1 MNNAKI
7 LLDKMRQGKIP
18 LGTGISFSDPSVT
31 DLITD
36 VLDFAFIDMEHNAMS
51 LETVQNHILA
61 TKGSETASIIRVAWN
76 DPVLIKPI
84 LDIGADGIISPMVR
98 SLKDV
103 ELAVSACRYPPQGI
117 RGFGPSRPI
126 RFGRIDDSEYCK
138 KANEEIICIVQ
149 IEHIDAVNE
158 ITEIVR
164 VPGLSGIMVGPND
177 LAGSMGHMGNPKHP
191 EVLDAIDKVVS
202 EASSAGIF
210 PGIGVADD
218 PAELSKWIK
227 KGVKWMVIGVD
238 WHYLALAID
247 DAVDRIRK
255 VIN

>member
-84 LDIGADGIISPMVR
+84 LDIGADGIICPMV
-98 SLKDV
+98 SNKEETEKFV
-103 ELAVSACRYPPQGI
+103 
-117 RGFGPSRPI
+117 RPI

-138 KANEEIICIVQ
+138 KANEEVICIVQ

-202 EASSAGIF
+202 EASSAGIP

-238 WHYLALAID
+238 WHFLALAID
-247 DAVDRIRK
+247 DTVDRIRK